1 MENNVVEQNKNK
13 NLIIGVMACIIVLL
27 IAALVYFVFIRKD
40 KPEEPPKPQDSGQV
54 NNNEGNNQDNNNN
67 SNGNNIS
74 QEDDNINYDA
84 WMNYLLTK
92 DDLKVS
98 VHRERYADDY
108 VTNTVD
114 KNVEL
119 SKDQVKGLFA
129 KLKNLKLVNR
139 CSSGRGSGDPN
150 YDSILYTYSV
160 NGTKYEFSMSGMDYL
175 WIYYDEKNVDKS
187 LLDVL
192 DKSKDAKEGTEY
204 DSCVY
209 EFDDF
214 RSSFLDEYFK

>member
-1 MENNVVEQNKNK
+1 MENNVVETNKKK

-27 IAALVYFVFIRKD
+27 TVVLVYFVFIKKYESKD
-40 KPEEPPKPQDSGQV
+40 PVKPQDSGQV
-54 NNNEGNNQDNNNN
+54 NNNE
-67 SNGNNIS
+67 GNNIS

-108 VTNTVD
+108 VTNTID

-129 KLKNLKLVNR
+129 KLMNLKLVNR
-139 CSSGRGSGDPN
+139 CSSGRGTGDPN

-160 NGTKYEFSMSGMDYL
+160 NGTKYEFNMSGMDYL

-209 EFDDF
+209 EFDNF